1 MVKCGIKKIPLD
13 EEKRE
18 RGEERA
24 CFRVRTKAK
33 YRYVSMTEL
42 QFRYRRESCVTNRL

>member
-1 MVKCGIKKIPLD
+1 MVKCGVQKYHWMEKK
-13 EEKRE
+13 EG
-18 RGEERA
+18 GEERA

-42 QFRYRRESCVTNRL
+42 QFRYLRESCVTNRL